1 MTSGDSGSS
10 AVVND
15 AKRSGATPDASAAG
29 FLDHAPNPLR
39 YDGQPNDPDEVVG
52 VLSSLIPQGSRVLDI
67 GCGTGSVSIQLIGN
81 RGLSLIGVEP
91 DEERAQRAR
100 ERGVTV
106 RAARLS
112 PELIAELGS
121 FDVVLFADVLEH
133 LPDPHSLLSLAT
145 SALRPG
151 GRVVASVPNVAHWSV
166 RTELLRGRFVYR
178 DSGIMDAT
186 HLRWFTRAVIRQL
199 FESAHLRVEDVRPT
213 AGFELQCYSEV
224 LPWRRM
230 KMENRNRIIRRAI
243 RHWPTL
249 FACQWAVSGIFTGPA

>member
-1 MTSGDSGSS
+1 MTSGDSASS
-10 AVVND
+10 TVVND
-15 AKRSGATPDASAAG
+15 TKRTEATPDASAAG

-52 VLSSLIPQGSRVLDI
+52 VLSSLIPQGSRVLDV
-67 GCGTGSVSIQLIGN
+67 GCGTGSVSIQLIAN

-100 ERGVTV
+100 DRGVTV
-106 RAARLS
+106 RAARLT

-133 LPDPHSLLSLAT
+133 LPDPHSLLTLAT

-166 RTELLRGRFVYR
+166 RTDLLRGRFVEWQR
-178 DSGIMDAT
+178 FPPKVCGCPIDAVCFPAGGRLDRKA
-186 HLRWFTRAVIRQL
+186 HEHRAGLLQDIFQGQL
-199 FESAHLRVEDVRPT
+199 
-213 AGFELQCYSEV
+213 
-224 LPWRRM
+224 
-230 KMENRNRIIRRAI
+230 
-243 RHWPTL
+243 
-249 FACQWAVSGIFTGPA
+249 